1 MYNKFIEDIKYK
13 SCIQIKGKKYIVYS
27 KTHYTTKSDNSY
39 YVKIK
44 LSEDK
49 ILLIIPD
56 DELICLGEVIENMQ
70 YKQIDNDTIS
80 FREEIYKK
88 VGNDYQLVKEIEFGD
103 STNVEEEC
111 EFIDYESENGN
122 KTISL
127 GILKPSNERADVY
140 ANVIDIEDI
149 KFITK

>member
-13 SCIQIKGKKYIVYS
+13 SCLHIKGRKYTVYS
-27 KTHYTTKSDNSY
+27 KTHYTTKSENSY

-49 ILLIIPD
+49 ILLIIPN
-56 DELICLGEVIENMQ
+56 DETICIGEVIDNME
-70 YKQIDNDTIS
+70 YKQIDKDTIS
-80 FREEIYKK
+80 FRDDTYKK
-88 VGNDYQLVKEIEFGD
+88 VGSDYQLVKEIEFGD
-103 STNVEEEC
+103 FTNTEGEC
-111 EFIDYESENGN
+111 EFIDYESKDGN

-127 GILKPSNERADVY
+127 GLLKPSNERADVY
-140 ANVIDIEDI
+140 ASVIDIKDI